1 MKGVTDEK
9 DFLILMKSHQSLL
22 KVIHITFTVFFTKK
36 LPLTKYLA
44 LFCVN
49 TLKDAE

>member
-1 MKGVTDEK
+1 MKGVTDEI
-9 DFLILMKSHQSLL
+9 DFLILVKSHQSLL
-22 KVIHITFTVFFTKK
+22 KVIYITFTAFFTKK
-36 LPLTKYLA
+36 LLWTKYLK